1 MSKPVEGREEAVLER
16 GKLGEQGERGER
28 GEFLEALDS

>member
-1 MSKPVEGREEAVLER
+1 MSKSVEGREEAVL
-16 GKLGEQGERGER
+16 ERGER

>member
-16 GKLGEQGERGER
+16 GKLKEQGER